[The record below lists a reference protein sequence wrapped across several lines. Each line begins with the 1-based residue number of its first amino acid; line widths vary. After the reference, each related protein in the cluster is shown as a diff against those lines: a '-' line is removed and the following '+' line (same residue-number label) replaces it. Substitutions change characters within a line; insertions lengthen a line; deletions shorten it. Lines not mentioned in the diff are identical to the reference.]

1 VHEVRN
7 MFGAYPRENA
17 RSDVSGLGRTA
28 VTRTLMKTEGDLP
41 LMAPKWSGG
50 FVNELLHADFPTRR
64 FIGPGGNNVV
74 YNE

>member
-1 VHEVRN
+1 
-7 MFGAYPRENA
+7 MFGADPRENA
-17 RSDVSGLGRTA
+17 QGDVSGLGCTA

-50 FVNELLHADFPTRR
+50 FVNELLHADIPTRR
-64 FIGPGGNNVV
+64 FIGPDDNNVV

>member
-1 VHEVRN
+1 
-7 MFGAYPRENA
+7 MFSADPRENA
-17 RSDVSGLGRTA
+17 QGDVSGLGRTA

-64 FIGPGGNNVV
+64 FIGPDDNNVV

>member
-1 VHEVRN
+1 

-17 RSDVSGLGRTA
+17 QGDVSGLGCTA

-41 LMAPKWSGG
+41 LIAPNWSGG
-50 FVNELLHADFPTRR
+50 SVNELFHADFPTRR

>member
-1 VHEVRN
+1 
-7 MFGAYPRENA
+7 MFSADPREMA
-17 RSDVSGLGRTA
+17 RGDVSGFDHTA

-41 LMAPKWSGG
+41 LIAPNWSGG
-50 FVNELLHADFPTRR
+50 SVNELLHAVFPTRR

>member
-1 VHEVRN
+1 
-7 MFGAYPRENA
+7 MFGADPREMA
-17 RSDVSGLGRTA
+17 RGDVSGFGRTA
-28 VTRTLMKTEGDLP
+28 VTRTLMKTEDDLP

-74 YNE
+74 YSK

>member
-1 VHEVRN
+1 
-7 MFGAYPRENA
+7 MFGADPRENA
-17 RSDVSGLGRTA
+17 QGDVSGFDCTA

-64 FIGPGGNNVV
+64 FIGPDGNNVV

>member
-1 VHEVRN
+1 
-7 MFGAYPRENA
+7 MFGADPREMA
-17 RSDVSGLGRTA
+17 RGEIAGFDHTA

>member
-1 VHEVRN
+1 MHEVRN
-7 MFGAYPRENA
+7 MFGADPREMA
-17 RSDVSGLGRTA
+17 RGDDSGFDRTA